1 VVLVL
6 MMVVVVVSV
15 VWGSV
20 NAHSVV
26 ELDAC
31 RPHVD
36 EVEAA
41 RRQQGDDI
49 SSIGQEQRSHKL
61 SSTRRWFEK

>member
-6 MMVVVVVSV
+6 MMVVMVVSV

-20 NAHSVV
+20 NAHSV

-36 EVEAA
+36 EVAAA
-41 RRQQGDDI
+41 RRQ
-49 SSIGQEQRSHKL
+49 H
-61 SSTRRWFEK
+61 RRRH

>member
-6 MMVVVVVSV
+6 MVVVMVVSV
-15 VWGSV
+15 VWGSA
-20 NAHSVV
+20 NAHNV

-36 EVEAA
+36 KVEAA

-49 SSIGQEQRSHKL
+49 SSIGQGQRSHKL
-61 SSTRRWFEK
+61 SSTRR

>member
-1 VVLVL
+1 MVLVL

-20 NAHSVV
+20 NAHNV

-36 EVEAA
+36 GVEAA
-41 RRQQGDDI
+41 RRQQ
-49 SSIGQEQRSHKL
+49 
-61 SSTRRWFEK
+61 RRRHQQHRPGTTLAQAQLNTEMV